1 MANSTQYTKTLN
13 TPSEKLDTNELHG
26 RVRVA
31 FADFTA
37 AGAEETISMFKLP
50 DGARIIGGRANHAA
64 LGSGTTL
71 SVGHAA
77 YVNAAG
83 TTVAADVDEYKA
95 AAASTGAVGFNI
107 AATTALGEN
116 SIVDA
121 PDGLVV
127 TVTTAGGSD
136 ATGFLSVQM
145 TYVLD

>member
-1 MANSTQYTKTLN
+1 MANSTQYAKTVS

-31 FADFTA
+31 YADFTA
-37 AGAEETISMFKLP
+37 AGAQETINLFKLP
-50 DGARIIGGRANHAA
+50 NGARIIGGRVNHAA
-64 LGSGTTL
+64 LGSSTTL

-83 TTVAADVDEYKA
+83 TTVALDVDEYKA
-95 AAASTGAVGFNI
+95 AAASTSVTAAAI

-116 SIVDA
+116 SVVDS
-121 PDGLVV
+121 PDGLIV
-127 TVTTAGGSD
+127 TATTAGAN
-136 ATGFLSVQM
+136 ATGKIEVQM

>member
-1 MANSTQYTKTLN
+1 MANSTQYAKTVD
-13 TPSEKLDTNELHG
+13 TPSVKISTTELHG

-31 FADFTA
+31 YADFTA
-37 AGAEETISMFKLP
+37 ATAQETINMFKLP
-50 DGARIIGGRANHAA
+50 DGARIIGGRLNHAA
-64 LGSGTTL
+64 LGSSTTV

-95 AAASTGAVGFNI
+95 AASSASVGAVNI

-116 SIVDA
+116 SVVDA
-121 PDGLVV
+121 PDGLIV
-127 TVTTAGGSD
+127 TATTAGAD
-136 ATGFLSVQM
+136 AAGLITVQM

>member
-1 MANSTQYTKTLN
+1 MANSVQYAKTID
-13 TPSEKLDTNELHG
+13 TPSVKLDTTELHG

-31 FADFTA
+31 YADFTSA
-37 AGAEETISMFKLP
+37 SAQETINMFKLP
-50 DGARIIGGRANHAA
+50 NGARIIGGRVNHAN
-64 LGSGTTL
+64 LGSGTNL

-83 TTVAADVDEYKA
+83 STVAADVDEYKA
-95 AAASTGAVGFNI
+95 AAGTTSAGAANI

-116 SIVDA
+116 SVVDA

-127 TVTTAGGSD
+127 TATTAGGN
-136 ATGFLSVQM
+136 ATGFLSVSM

>member
-1 MANSTQYTKTLN
+1 MANSTQYAKTLD
-13 TPSEKLDTNELHG
+13 TPSVKLDTNELHG

-31 FADFTA
+31 YADFTA
-37 AGAEETISMFKLP
+37 SAAQETINMFKLP
-50 DGARIIGGRANHAA
+50 NGARIIGGRVNHAA

-71 SVGHAA
+71 SIGHAA

-95 AAASTGAVGFNI
+95 AAASTSVSAFNV

-116 SIVDA
+116 SVVDA

-127 TVTTAGGSD
+127 TATTAGAN
-136 ATGFLSVQM
+136 ATGLIEVQM

>member
-37 AGAEETISMFKLP
+37 EGAEETISMFKLP

>member
-116 SIVDA
+116 SVVDA

-127 TVTTAGGSD
+127 TATTAGAN
-136 ATGFLSVQM
+136 ATGLIEVQM

>member
-1 MANSTQYTKTLN
+1 MANSTQFAKTLD
-13 TPSEKLDTNELHG
+13 TPSVKLDTNELHG

-50 DGARIIGGRANHAA
+50 NGARIIGGRANHAA

-83 TTVAADVDEYKA
+83 ATVALDVDEYKA

-116 SIVDA
+116 SVVDA
-121 PDGLVV
+121 PDGLII
-127 TVTTAGGSD
+127 TATTAGGSN

>member
-83 TTVAADVDEYKA
+83 TTVVADVDEYKA

-121 PDGLVV
+121 PDGLIV

>member
-1 MANSTQYTKTLN
+1 MANSTQYAKTVS

-31 FADFTA
+31 YADFTA
-37 AGAEETISMFKLP
+37 AGAQETINLFKLP
-50 DGARIIGGRANHAA
+50 NGARIIGGRVNHAA
-64 LGSGTTL
+64 LGSSTTV

-83 TTVAADVDEYKA
+83 TPVALDVDEYKA
-95 AAASTGAVGFNI
+95 AAASTSVTAAAI

-116 SIVDA
+116 SVVDS
-121 PDGLVV
+121 PDGLIV
-127 TVTTAGGSD
+127 TATTAGAN
-136 ATGFLSVQM
+136 ATGLLTVSM